1 MTAQP
6 ITQARLKALLHYDPD
21 TGIFRWRT
29 SGTGR
34 KAVAGHVNK
43 PRGYMQIRV
52 DGKAHYLH
60 RLAWLYTHGVW
71 PSDQIDHINRDRA
84 DNRIAN
90 LREATQ
96 AQNQQ
101 NRLTKTSTGTVGV
114 IWHARDARWQA
125 NIRVGGKKR
134 HLGYFKNLDA
144 AVSARKAAEAA
155 YHTHRPV

>member
-1 MTAQP
+1 MTATP
-6 ITQARLKALLHYDPD
+6 LTQDRLKALLHYDPD

-34 KAVAGHVNK
+34 KAEAGNVNK

-52 DGKAHYLH
+52 DGKAYYSH
-60 RLAWLYTHGVW
+60 RLAWLYTHGAW
-71 PSDQIDHINRDRA
+71 PSDQIDHINRERA

-96 AQNQQ
+96 SQNQQ

-114 IWHARDARWQA
+114 IWHARDARWQVTIRA
-125 NIRVGGKKR
+125 NGARR
-134 HLGYFKNLDA
+134 YLGQFKDLDA
-144 AVSARKAAEAA
+144 AVAARKTAEREH
-155 YHTHRPV
+155 HTHRPT